1 MKNFKK
7 VKKKIKINPILTLT
21 KVKNKVSL
29 MKKIFKKNYSNNN
42 RQIIKKSMKI
52 K

>member
-1 MKNFKK
+1 MKKFKK

-21 KVKNKVSL
+21 KVKNKINL
-29 MKKIFKKNYSNNN
+29 IKIIFIKNYSNNN
-42 RQIIKKSMKI
+42 RLILKKSKKI